1 MVPSRHYP
9 ITDTGDAHLR
19 RSEKNEDNRNAVS
32 SVFQLMNYPP
42 KPAPRKGYFDDKIR
56 LLLNEAWIL
65 FRNKR
70 PARILMRSNSLGVD
84 TNVPAMASALMYSAP
99 ETGRYSDTNVVLPAP
114 FGPAMITAYFDN
126 GSSTV
131 PLISQMIP
139 SNGEMVGSGLAIH
152 SLDGL
157 AIALTIRSV
166 DGFLSHRDLYRAC

>member
-1 MVPSRHYP
+1 MVGS
-9 ITDTGDAHLR
+9 AHPTTNHLLEPLER
-19 RSEKNEDNRNAVS
+19 KT
-32 SVFQLMNYPP
+32 SVTCRMNYTA
-42 KPAPRKGYFDDKIR
+42 KDNGT
-56 LLLNEAWIL
+56 LS
-65 FRNKR
+65 RNKR

-131 PLISQMIP
+131 LLIAQMIP
-139 SNGEMVGSGLAIH
+139 SNGEMVGRGLTIALAIH

-166 DGFLSHRDLYRAC
+166 DGFLSHEDLYRIGISIARANRVLDLFAHLIYPFA